1 MSHYVVSI
9 LSLFL
14 VFLARPSL
22 AWTNGELLIWMDA
35 AQAHGLEPIAKSF
48 EARYGLK
55 VTFQSPPSITSNFP
69 NAAQCSQGP
78 DIVLWPHDKVGE
90 WADAGLVSP
99 IDVLPEFREKYF
111 PKAWEAME
119 YKKQLWGYPIGLETV
134 TLIYNKKLMTSLPP
148 SHLSD
153 LVELDAQIKKAHPGV
168 ISILWDYKS
177 PYYSWGILAGAG
189 AYIFARYQGVYD
201 FKNVGVANA
210 GAVEALSKITG
221 LVHAGVLPK
230 SVSYSVAEDL
240 MGRGKLA
247 MMISGPWAWSNLL
260 KSGIDFG
267 VAPIPGVGNMPGK
280 PFVGVAAAYINRSSP
295 NQDIAREFIQSYL
308 LSEAGLVALN
318 KGKPIGI
325 ASLITLADK
334 EASQNA
340 LLSEMKRCADE
351 GEVTPN
357 IPEMSRFWSSVGAA
371 LQIATNDQASPQ
383 SALHEAETTMSHP

>member
-1 MSHYVVSI
+1 
-9 LSLFL
+9 LFSLFL
-14 VFLARPSL
+14 VFLASPAL
-22 AWTNGELLIWMDA
+22 GWTNGELLLWMDA
-35 AQAHGLEPIAKSF
+35 GQARTLEPIAKSF

-55 VTFQSPPSITSNFP
+55 VTVQSPPSVTNNFP

-78 DIVLWPHDKVGE
+78 DIVLWAHDKVGE
-90 WADAGLVSP
+90 WADAGLISP
-99 IDVLPEFREKYF
+99 IDVLPAFRDKYF
-111 PKAWEAME
+111 SKAWEAVE
-119 YKKQLWGYPIGLETV
+119 YKNQVWGYPIGLETV
-134 TLIYNKKLMTSLPP
+134 TLIYNKNLMTGPPP

-153 LVELDAQIKKAHPGV
+153 LIQLDNQIKKAHPGV

-189 AYIFARYQGVYD
+189 AYIFAKYQGAYD
-201 FKNVGVANA
+201 FKNVGVANK

-221 LVHAGVLPK
+221 LIHAGVLPK

-247 MMISGPWAWSNLL
+247 MMISGPWAWSNLM

-267 VAPIPGVGNMPGK
+267 VAPIPGVDNMPGK

-318 KGKPIGI
+318 QGKSIGI
-325 ASLITLADK
+325 PSLITLADK
-334 EASQNA
+334 EASQNS
-340 LLSEMKRCADE
+340 LLREMKRCADE

-383 SALHEAETTMSHP
+383 SALQEAETTMSHP